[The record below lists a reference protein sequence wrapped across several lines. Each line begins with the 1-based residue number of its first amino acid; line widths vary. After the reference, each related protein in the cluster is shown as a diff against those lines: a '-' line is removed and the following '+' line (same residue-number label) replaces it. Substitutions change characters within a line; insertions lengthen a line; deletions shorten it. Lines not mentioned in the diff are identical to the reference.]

1 MLPVVGIVKMVDR
14 KYVSLLHDSPSLRV
28 RIEALSLRIT
38 CHMSNKISRLLLA
51 LTLFVAT
58 AACTPAFHSV
68 PTTQRADSS
77 AIRRDIEFLASDQ
90 LEGRLTGTPGNDTAA
105 AYLARRYRSLG
116 LIELVPGYLQR
127 FDGLSAQDAHMGRT
141 APRPTQ
147 NVVAL
152 LRGRDPSLRDEY
164 VVIGAHFDHLGRST
178 TSALD
183 PEAGDAIRNGADDNA
198 SGTAAVL
205 DLARLLA
212 ASPPRRSVIFVNF
225 SGEEL
230 GVLGSSWF
238 VNHLP
243 VATGSIVAML
253 NFDMVGRLRDDKLIV
268 YGTSTATEL
277 KGIVDSANAASVSAG
292 TPVFRISGGGDG
304 YGPSDQSSFYAKD
317 IPVLHFFT
325 DLHQDYH
332 RATDDADK
340 INAAG
345 EARVVEL
352 ALRVAR
358 AVADRPARLTFVR
371 IAPPVRPAVSEE
383 GRQTYLG
390 TVPDMGASETRG
402 LLLTG
407 VRAGSPADLGGL
419 KAGDVI
425 VELGG
430 VAVKDLYSYS
440 NALYAHKPGDVVK
453 IVVLRG
459 DKRVELT
466 VTMGRRGGN

>member
-1 MLPVVGIVKMVDR
+1 MSNRILR
-14 KYVSLLHDSPSLRV
+14 SLL
-28 RIEALSLRIT
+28 
-38 CHMSNKISRLLLA
+38 
-51 LTLFVAT
+51 AT
-58 AACTPAFHSV
+58 ALLFPGASCTPALRPHSSAMH
-68 PTTQRADSS
+68 ADST

-90 LEGRLTGTPGNDTAA
+90 LEGRLAGTPGNDSAA

-116 LIELVPGYLQR
+116 LTELVPGYLQP
-127 FDGLSAQDAHMGRT
+127 FNALSAQDAHMGRT

-152 LRGRDPSLRDEY
+152 LRGRDSALRDDY
-164 VVIGAHFDHLGRST
+164 IVIGAHFDHLGRSAVF
-178 TSALD
+178 ALD
-183 PEAGDAIRNGADDNA
+183 PAAGDAIRNGADDNA

-212 ASPPRRSVIFVNF
+212 ANPPRRSVIFVNF
-225 SGEEL
+225 SAEEL

-238 VNHLP
+238 VSHSP
-243 VATGSIVAML
+243 VAPASIIAML
-253 NFDMVGRLRDDKLIV
+253 NFDMVGRLRNDKLIV
-268 YGTSTATEL
+268 FGTSTATEL
-277 KGIVDSANAASVSAG
+277 KGIVDSANAAGAAAGSAKLRV
-292 TPVFRISGGGDG
+292 TSGGDG

-325 DLHQDYH
+325 DLHEDYH

-345 EARVVEL
+345 EARVVDL
-352 ALRVAR
+352 ALRVVR
-358 AVADRPARLTFVR
+358 ELADRPARLTFVR
-371 IAPPVRPAVSEE
+371 IAPPARTSVSEE

-390 TVPDMGASETRG
+390 TIPDMGASETKG
-402 LLLTG
+402 LRLTG

-419 KAGDVI
+419 KADDVI

-430 VAVKDLYSYS
+430 APVKDLYSYS
-440 NALYAHKPGDVVK
+440 DALYAHRPGDVVK

-459 DKRVELT
+459 AQRLELT
-466 VTMGRRGGN
+466 VTLGRRGGG

>member
-1 MLPVVGIVKMVDR
+1 
-14 KYVSLLHDSPSLRV
+14 
-28 RIEALSLRIT
+28 
-38 CHMSNKISRLLLA
+38 MSNRILRPLLAPVLLLA
-51 LTLFVAT
+51 A
-58 AACTPAFHSV
+58 AACTPAPRTLATATH
-68 PTTQRADSS
+68 ADS
-77 AIRRDIEFLASDQ
+77 AVIRRDIEFLASDR
-90 LEGRLTGTPGNDTAA
+90 LEGRLAGTPGNDSAA

-116 LIELVPGYLQR
+116 LTELAPGFLQP
-127 FDGLSAQDAHMGRT
+127 FDALSAQDAHLGRT
-141 APRPTQ
+141 APRLTE

-152 LRGRDPSLRDEY
+152 LRGRDPALRDQY
-164 VVIGAHFDHLGRST
+164 IVIGAHFDHLGRSPMF
-178 TSALD
+178 AMD

-212 ASPPRRSVIFVNF
+212 ANPPRRSVIFVNF
-225 SGEEL
+225 SAEEL
-230 GVLGSSWF
+230 GLLGSSWF
-238 VNHLP
+238 VNHPP
-243 VATGSIVAML
+243 VALVSIVAML
-253 NFDMVGRLRDDKLIV
+253 NFDMVGRLRNDKLIV

-277 KGIVDSANAASVSAG
+277 KGIVDSANAAAAGGSAM
-292 TPVFRISGGGDG
+292 FRISGGGDG

-325 DLHQDYH
+325 DLHEDYH

-340 INAAG
+340 INAGG
-345 EARVVEL
+345 EARVVDL

-371 IAPPVRPAVSEE
+371 IAPPARTAVSEE
-383 GRQTYLG
+383 GKQTYLG

-407 VRAGSPADLGGL
+407 VRPGSPADLGGL

-430 VAVKDLYSYS
+430 AAVKDLYSYS
-440 NALYAHKPGDVVK
+440 DALYAHKPGDVVK

-459 DKRVELT
+459 AGRLELS
-466 VTMGRRGGN
+466 VTLGRRGG

>member
-1 MLPVVGIVKMVDR
+1 MSNRILR
-14 KYVSLLHDSPSLRV
+14 SLLA
-28 RIEALSLRIT
+28 IAI
-38 CHMSNKISRLLLA
+38 IS
-51 LTLFVAT
+51 VA
-58 AACTPAFHSV
+58 AGCTPAIRPLSSA
-68 PTTQRADSS
+68 TRADSTV
-77 AIRRDIEFLASDQ
+77 IRRDIEFLASDR
-90 LEGRLTGTPGNDTAA
+90 LEGRLAGTPGNDSAA

-116 LIELVPGYLQR
+116 LIELVPGYLQP
-127 FDGLSAQDAHMGRT
+127 FNALSAQDAHMGRT
-141 APRPTQ
+141 EPRPTQ

-152 LRGRDPSLRDEY
+152 LRGRDPALRDEY
-164 VVIGAHFDHLGRST
+164 IVIGAHFDHLGRSPVF
-178 TSALD
+178 ALD

-212 ASPPRRSVIFVNF
+212 ANPPRRSVIFVNF
-225 SGEEL
+225 SAEEL

-238 VNHLP
+238 VNHPP
-243 VATGSIVAML
+243 VPLDHIVAML
-253 NFDMVGRLRDDKLIV
+253 NFDMVGRLRNDKLIV

-277 KGIVDSANAASVSAG
+277 KGIVDSTNAAAG
-292 TPVFRISGGGDG
+292 SPMFRISGGGDG
-304 YGPSDQSSFYAKD
+304 YGPSDQSSFYSKD

-325 DLHQDYH
+325 DLHDDYH

-345 EARVVEL
+345 EARVVDL
-352 ALRVAR
+352 ALRIAR
-358 AVADRPARLTFVR
+358 TIADRPARLTFVR
-371 IAPPVRPAVSEE
+371 IAPPVRMGGSEE

-390 TVPDMGASETRG
+390 TVPDMGASEVKG
-402 LLLTG
+402 LRLSG

-440 NALYAHKPGDVVK
+440 DALYAHKPGDVVK
-453 IVVLRG
+453 IVVVRDG
-459 DKRVELT
+459 KRVELT
-466 VTMGRRGGN
+466 VTLGRRGGG